1 MKIVYILD
9 SLARIGG
16 VERIF
21 TDKMNYLVEVYG
33 YDVYLITAAQGAHH
47 YSFPLSPKIKHLD
60 IDVRFHLQ
68 YQYSYPK
75 RIWIKWQMDRK
86 FKKNLEKV
94 IDNIHPDIIIGTP
107 YYKADVICQLKCN
120 AKIIIESHN
129 AKSYTGINDNIKRNP
144 IINFIYQIAHRKYIQ
159 TIEKES
165 DVLIT
170 LTQGD
175 KNEWINNQNT
185 YVIPNFVTKI
195 PNDISALKNK
205 QVIGVGRLTYQK
217 GFERLISAWE
227 EVYKKHS
234 DWTLAIYGC
243 GEAETTL
250 RKQIRDA
257 KMEDVITIHPPTID
271 IYNKM
276 KESSIFVLSSRY
288 EGFVLVLLEAMIN
301 GLPCVSFDCPH
312 GPSDIIDN
320 GNDGFLIPNG
330 NIQVMADKI
339 CYLIENEKV
348 RKEMGK
354 KARKSAMKYTPE
366 NIMPLWN
373 KLFNK
378 IINQ

>member
-33 YDVYLITAAQGAHH
+33 YDVYLITAAQGTHH

-75 RIWIKWQMDRK
+75 RIWIKWHMNRK
-86 FKKNLEKV
+86 FKKNLEIV
-94 IDNIHPDIIIGTP
+94 IDNIHPDIIIGTT

-120 AKIIIESHN
+120 AKKIIESHN

-144 IINFIYQIAHRKYIQ
+144 IIDFFYRIAYRKYIK
-159 TIEKES
+159 TIEKKS
-165 DVLIT
+165 DVFIT

-175 KNEWINNQNT
+175 KDEWGIVNKT
-185 YVIPNFVTKI
+185 YVIPNIITE
-195 PNDISALKNK
+195 ISPLISSCNNK
-205 QVIGVGRLTYQK
+205 LVISVGRLTYQK
-217 GFERLISAWE
+217 GFERLISTWKM
-227 EVYKKHS
+227 VNKIYP
-234 DWTLAIYGC
+234 DWSLAIYGT
-243 GEAETTL
+243 GEDEGFL
-250 RKQIRDA
+250 RGQIKEA
-257 KMEDVITIHPPTID
+257 QLENVISINPPTPD
-271 IYNKM
+271 IYTKM
-276 KESSIFVLSSRY
+276 QESSIFVFPSRY
-288 EGFVLVLLEAMIN
+288 EGFGLVLIEAMIN
-301 GLPCVSFDCPH
+301 GVPCISFDCPY

-330 NIQVMADKI
+330 NIQAMADKI
-339 CYLIENEKV
+339 CYLIENEEI

-354 KARKSAMKYTPE
+354 KARKSAMRYAPE
-366 NIMPLWN
+366 NIMPLWD
-373 KLFNK
+373 KLFNE
-378 IINQ
+378 IVNQ